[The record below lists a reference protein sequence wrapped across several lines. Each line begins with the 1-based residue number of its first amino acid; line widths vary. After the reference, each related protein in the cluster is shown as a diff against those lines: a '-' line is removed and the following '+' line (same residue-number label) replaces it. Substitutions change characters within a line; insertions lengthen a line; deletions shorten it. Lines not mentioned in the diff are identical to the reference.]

1 MYGKNTK
8 DKIEDDRGISIPNDM
23 PLSDLKIPV
32 KEVPQSCIPAIAEVA
47 V

>member
-8 DKIEDDRGISIPNDM
+8 DKIEDGSGISIRNDM

-32 KEVPQSCIPAIAEVA
+32 KEVAQSGIPAIAEVA